1 MKFYRLPLFWL
12 LAALLLPPLH
22 GQNSSDDTPI
32 PEGVTIETPK
42 STTDELIKTRLE
54 NIFSAV
60 ESLSKIKVEV
70 KEGVTTLTGTA
81 ANATAASE
89 AKQLASRLEGVIYV
103 NDQMEEDVQVQT
115 RLKPTWD
122 KVREL
127 GQTSLRKLPL
137 IAIALVTIALFTLAG
152 RLVARALSLT
162 RRFGLNELSA
172 NLIKRTTRLVFIGL
186 GIFTALEIL
195 DATAIAGAL
204 LGIAGVAGLALG
216 FAFQNIVENYL
227 AGILLSLR
235 NPFTSGDAIEI
246 DGLSGKVI
254 RLTSRDTVMMSYDG
268 NHIRVPNSAIMTS
281 ALTNFSRNPLRRFD
295 FAVGV
300 STELNLIEVRKKGLE
315 TFANLDSVLAD
326 PAPLILIE
334 DLGDSTVNLR
344 FSGWVDQRKN
354 DFSKT
359 KSEAIRLIKVAFD
372 TAGFEMPEPIY
383 RVRMKEVSD
392 TPQPA
397 PTMASDEAKPPASC
411 ESEEL
416 SDTAVDKS
424 IDQQLENARRTEGE
438 PNLLDENTKNT

>member
-1 MKFYRLPLFWL
+1 MNFPLL
-12 LAALLLPPLH
+12 RSLCILIALSLSPLQ
-22 GQNSSDDTPI
+22 GQTPANDAPI
-32 PEGVTIETPK
+32 PEGVTIEVKDT
-42 STTDELIKTRLE
+42 TTDELIKTRLE
-54 NIFSAV
+54 KIFSAV
-60 ESLSKIKVEV
+60 ESLRQIEV
-70 KEGVTTLTGTA
+70 QVNEGVITLTGVA

-89 AKQLASRLEGVIYV
+89 AKQLASKLEGVVYV
-103 NDQMEEDVQVQT
+103 NDEMEEDVQVQT

-127 GQTSLRKLPL
+127 GQTTLRKLPL
-137 IAIALVTIALFTLAG
+137 IAIAIVTILLFTLLG
-152 RLVARALSLT
+152 RLVASALSLT

-172 NLIKRTTRLVFIGL
+172 NLIKRTTRLIFMGL
-186 GIFTALEIL
+186 GIFVALEIL

-235 NPFTSGDAIEI
+235 NPFSSGDAIEI

-268 NHIRVPNSAIMTS
+268 NHIRVPNSTIMTS

-295 FAVGV
+295 FTVGV
-300 STELNLIEVRKKGLE
+300 STDLNLIEVKQKGMETLTKLE
-315 TFANLDSVLAD
+315 SVLSD

-344 FSGWVDQRKN
+344 FFGWVDQRNN
-354 DFSKT
+354 DFGKT

-372 TAGFEMPEPIY
+372 NAGFEMPEPIY
-383 RVRMKEVSD
+383 RVRMREVGD
-392 TPQPA
+392 APQPHA
-397 PTMASDEAKPPASC
+397 RKDKSSSTTPIDC
-411 ESEEL
+411 ESEVE
-416 SDTAVDKS
+416 SDTTVDKS
-424 IDQQLENARRTEGE
+424 IDRQLENARRTEGE
-438 PNLLDENTKNT
+438 PDLLEENEKTI